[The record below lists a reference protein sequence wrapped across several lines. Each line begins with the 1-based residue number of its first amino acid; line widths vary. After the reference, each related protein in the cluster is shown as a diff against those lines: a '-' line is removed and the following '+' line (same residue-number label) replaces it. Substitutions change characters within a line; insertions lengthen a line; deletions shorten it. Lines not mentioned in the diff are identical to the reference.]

1 MCVSG
6 PFDRAALGEQSQSPA
21 VPSSPAASS
30 WAGWRMICPGGPV
43 GQSSLHNDAACDSM
57 RRLSGL
63 RHEVGM
69 RKWHDAG
76 TK

>member
-30 WAGWRMICPGGPV
+30 WAGWRMICPDGPV
-43 GQSSLHNDAACDSM
+43 GWSYLQKDAASDST
-57 RRLSGL
+57 RRLLSL
-63 RHEVGM
+63 RHEDGL
-69 RKWHDAG
+69 RKWHDVG